1 MTYRK
6 PLALAVLV
14 LGLALLPAL
23 AQAKASLPEFA
34 DLAANAGQAVVNIS
48 AVKTAPANNQ
58 LQEFLKSQP
67 NSPFKEF
74 FDQFFGNMP
83 NQPRKMNSLGSGFVI
98 SADGYIAT
106 NNHVIAEADQVT
118 VKLQENGKDYPAKIV
133 GRDPETDLALLKID
147 AGHSLPVLPFG
158 DSDAVRV
165 GEWVMAIGNPFGLG
179 HTVTAGI
186 VSAKGRIIGQGP
198 FDNFIQTDASINP
211 GNSGG
216 PLIDLDGRVIGINT
230 AIIAS
235 GQGIGFAIPSN
246 MAAKILDQLKSGK
259 TPKRGWLGVTIQGV
273 DENTAKALGL
283 PGAKGALVSAV
294 SPGDPADKAGVKAG
308 DVILKVNGE
317 PVEDSA
323 ALLRTIAGMAPGE
336 KATLGI
342 WRQGKEISRKVTLE
356 ERGPNIAAM
365 ERGQGQ
371 GGPQT
376 KEQAAEEIGVSV
388 RPVSPQEARAL
399 GMDKPQGLVITGVRE
414 GSPAAQSDVRPGDVV
429 LEANQNPV
437 SNVAEFQKIVRED
450 GKKRGVVMLL
460 LKRQG
465 RNIFRTIGLE

>member
-1 MTYRK
+1 MSFRK
-6 PLALAVLV
+6 PSALLV
-14 LGLALLPAL
+14 LALLLAL
-23 AQAKASLPEFA
+23 PIQAAAKASLPEFA
-34 DLAANAGQAVVNIS
+34 DLAERAGKAVVNIS
-48 AVKTAPANNQ
+48 TVKTAPATNP
-58 LQEFLKSQP
+58 LQEFLKNQP
-67 NSPFKEF
+67 NSPFREF
-74 FDQFFGNMP
+74 FDQFMGNMP
-83 NQPRKMNSLGSGFVI
+83 MQPRKMSSLGSGFVI
-98 SADGYIAT
+98 SSDGYVAT
-106 NNHVIAEADQVT
+106 NNHVIADADQIT
-118 VKLQENGKDYPAKIV
+118 VKLQENGKEYPAKIV
-133 GRDPETDLALLKID
+133 GRDPETDLALLKIE
-147 AGHSLPVLPFG
+147 AGDNLPVLSFG
-158 DSDAVRV
+158 DSDALRV

-186 VSAKGRIIGQGP
+186 VSAKGRIIGQGA

>member
-1 MTYRK
+1 MNYRK

-14 LGLALLPAL
+14 LGLALPAL

-48 AVKTAPANNQ
+48 AVKTAPATNP
-58 LQEFLKSQP
+58 LQEFLKNQP
-67 NSPFKEF
+67 NSPFREF
-74 FDQFFGNMP
+74 FDQFLGNMP

-98 SADGYIAT
+98 SADGYVAT
-106 NNHVIAEADQVT
+106 NNHVVAEADQVT
-118 VKLQENGKDYPAKIV
+118 VKLQENGKEYPAKII
-133 GRDPETDLALLKID
+133 GRDPETDLALLKIE
-147 AGHSLPVLPFG
+147 AGHSLPVLSFG
-158 DSDAVRV
+158 DSEAVRV

-216 PLIDLDGRVIGINT
+216 PLIDLDGRVIGINS

-246 MAAKILDQLKSGK
+246 MAAKILEQLKSGK
-259 TPKRGWLGVTIQGV
+259 APKRGWLGVTIQGV

-283 PGAKGALVSAV
+283 PEAKGALVSAT
-294 SPGDPADKAGVKAG
+294 SPGDPADKAGIRAG
-308 DVILKVNGE
+308 DVILKVDNT
-317 PVEDSA
+317 VVDDSA
-323 ALLRTIAGMAPGE
+323 TLLRLIAGLQPGA
-336 KATLGI
+336 KVTLTI
-342 WRQGKEISRKVTLE
+342 WRQGKETTRKVVLE
-356 ERGPNIAAM
+356 ERGASIAALERQ
-365 ERGQGQ
+365 ERGAT
-371 GGPQT
+371 PPA
-376 KEQAAEEIGVSV
+376 KEQTAEEIGVAV
-388 RPVSPQEARAL
+388 RQISPQEARAL
-399 GMDKPQGLVITGVRE
+399 GLDKPVGLVVTGVQE

-437 SNVAEFQKIVRED
+437 NNVAEFQKIVRED

-465 RNIFRTIGLE
+465 RNIFRTIPLD